1 MPTLSQE
8 GCFYLGRRLQMNK
21 KKIIGIAAFILLT
34 AALVVAY
41 IAFRPSASAG
51 EKSITIEVVNSSQET
66 KSYDVDTDAEFLRQ
80 AMEETDGLEFSG
92 SESEYGMMI
101 STVNGETA
109 DYEKDGAYWSI
120 MVNGEY
126 GNYGIDQQPVVDGD
140 VYQLVYTK

>member
-1 MPTLSQE
+1 
-8 GCFYLGRRLQMNK
+8 MNK
-21 KKIIGIAAFILLT
+21 KKIIGIVAFIVII
-34 AALVVAY
+34 AALVGAY
-41 IAFRPSASAG
+41 IAFRPSALAG
-51 EKSITIEVVNSSQET
+51 EKSITIEVVDSSKET
-66 KSYDVDTDAEFLRQ
+66 TSYDVDTDAEFLKQ

-92 SESEYGMMI
+92 TESEYGMMI

>member
-1 MPTLSQE
+1 
-8 GCFYLGRRLQMNK
+8 MNK
-21 KKIIGIAAFILLT
+21 KKIIGIVAFILLI

-41 IAFRPSASAG
+41 LVFRPGTNAG
-51 EKSITIEVVNSSQET
+51 DKSITIEVVDSAAKT
-66 KSYDVDTDAEFLRQ
+66 TSYDVDTDAEFLRQ

-92 SESEYGMMI
+92 EEGEYGMMI

-109 DYEKDGAYWSI
+109 NYEKDGAYWSI
-120 MVNGEY
+120 KVNGEY

>member
-1 MPTLSQE
+1 
-8 GCFYLGRRLQMNK
+8 MNK
-21 KKIIGIAAFILLT
+21 KKIIGIVAFIVII
-34 AALVVAY
+34 AALVGAY

-51 EKSITIEVVNSSQET
+51 EKSITSEVVDSSKET
-66 KSYDVDTDAEFLRQ
+66 TSYDVDTDAEFLRQ

-92 SESEYGMMI
+92 TESEYGIMI